1 LLLFIIK
8 TTQSFI
14 SGEFSMSEKLGSE
27 LDPKQLASELVGE
40 LVKAL
45 GFAKN
50 GLMKQLSKPFVWKPI
65 FKFTRLA
72 LQFEEIVI
80 QQGFQKAAAWF
91 ISNFVERVEVH
102 GQESLPGTGPLIVA
116 SNHPGAY
123 DSLIISASIPRS
135 DLKIIS
141 SPIPFLQK
149 FPFSSNHLIFSDRD
163 PHTRMGV
170 VRKGI
175 RHLEQGGALL
185 VFARGTIDPDPAF
198 MAGTEDEIPHWS
210 SSLGLFLRKVP
221 QTKMAISMVSGILIP
236 SFVQHPLTALRE
248 NRVDKQRISEFF
260 QIIRQLINPESLKV
274 SPHLTFS
281 SPISLLELGQEKTL
295 KELSEL
301 IVSRALEEFDFHL
314 RMIASAAP
322 GMSA

>member
-1 LLLFIIK
+1 LFIIK
-8 TTQSFI
+8 I
-14 SGEFSMSEKLGSE
+14 AHSGEISVIEKISSQ
-27 LDPKQLASELVGE
+27 LDKNQLAAELVGE

-50 GLMKQLSKPFVWKPI
+50 GLMKQISKPFVWKPMSE
-65 FKFTRLA
+65 FSKLA
-72 LQFEEIVI
+72 LQFEDIVI
-80 QQGFQKAAAWF
+80 HQGFQKAAAWF
-91 ISNFVERVEVH
+91 ISHFVDRVEVL
-102 GQESLPGTGPLIVA
+102 GQEEIPNTGPLIIA

-123 DSLIISASIPRS
+123 DSLVISAHIPRN

-149 FPFSSNHLIFSDRD
+149 FPFSNNHLLFSDRD
-163 PHTRMGV
+163 AYTRMGV

-175 RHLEQGGALL
+175 CHLEKGGALL
-185 VFARGTIDPDPAF
+185 VFARGTLDPDPAF
-198 MAGTEDEIPHWS
+198 MAGTEDEIPYWS

-221 QTKMAISMVSGILIP
+221 QTKMAISMISGILIP
-236 SFVQHPLTALRE
+236 EFVQHPLTALRK

-260 QIIRQLINPESLKV
+260 QVIRQLINPEVFKV

-281 SPISLLELGQEKTL
+281 SPISLLELGEEKKF

-301 IVSRALEEFDFHL
+301 IVSRALEEFKFHR
-314 RMIASAAP
+314 RMIAHSAPWIGA
-322 GMSA
+322 

>member
-1 LLLFIIK
+1 
-8 TTQSFI
+8 
-14 SGEFSMSEKLGSE
+14 MVEKLGSQLE
-27 LDPKQLASELVGE
+27 QNQLASELVGE
-40 LVKAL
+40 LVRAL

-50 GLMKQLSKPFVWKPI
+50 GLMKRISKPFVWQPMS
-65 FKFTRLA
+65 KFSKLA

-80 QQGFQKAAAWF
+80 HQGFQKAAAWF
-91 ISNFVERVEVH
+91 ISHFVDRVQVL
-102 GQESLPGTGPLIVA
+102 GQERLPNAGPLIIA

-123 DSLIISASIPRS
+123 DSLVISANIPRN

-141 SPIPFLQK
+141 SPIPFLQR
-149 FPFSSNHLIFSDRD
+149 FPFSSNHLLFSDRD
-163 PHTRMGV
+163 AYTRMGV

-185 VFARGTIDPDPAF
+185 VFARGTIDPDPAS
-198 MAGTEDEIPHWS
+198 MAGTEVEIPQWS

-221 QTKMAISMVSGILIP
+221 QTQMAISMVSGILIP
-236 SFVQHPLTALRE
+236 EFVQHPLTALRK

-260 QIIRQLINPESLKV
+260 QVIRQLINHESLKV

-295 KELSEL
+295 KELSQL
-301 IVSRALEEFDFHL
+301 IVSRALEEFEFHL